1 MIQGGWKSAVLLS
14 CVLLG
19 GDGLAA
25 AQELT
30 VDGGVTATSFAGAG
44 GDLTGVPDDVFHG
57 FFEISC
63 AAGDTCSVFTNCL
76 ADFEVT
82 GGGLFIESGVQA
94 ERALVTLHQ
103 TYRVTAV
110 QWLAEATNG
119 NAAAIDLFATVEC
132 TRVGPSAP
140 LTSLTAPGAPP
151 GLDGSRVLLACPQ
164 WDTARFVEPED
175 AAAAHFCPN
184 HGLALKPSG
193 GGPGPIPFEPEPET
207 GPGR

>member
-19 GDGLAA
+19 GNGLAA

-30 VDGGVTATSFAGAG
+30 VEGDVTATSFTGAG

-63 AAGDTCSVFTNCL
+63 PAGNTCSVFKGCPV
-76 ADFEVT
+76 DFEVT
-82 GGGLFIESGVQA
+82 GGGLFIGSAVQA
-94 ERALVTLHQ
+94 DRAQVTLHQ
-103 TYRVTAV
+103 TYRFTNT

-132 TRVGPSAP
+132 TRVAPSAP

-151 GLDGSRVLLACPQ
+151 GLDGSRVLLACPE

-175 AAAAHFCPN
+175 AAAAHFCPK
-184 HGLALKPSG
+184 HGLALRASG
-193 GGPGPIPFEPEPET
+193 GGPGPIPLEPDPVVGSE
-207 GPGR
+207 R